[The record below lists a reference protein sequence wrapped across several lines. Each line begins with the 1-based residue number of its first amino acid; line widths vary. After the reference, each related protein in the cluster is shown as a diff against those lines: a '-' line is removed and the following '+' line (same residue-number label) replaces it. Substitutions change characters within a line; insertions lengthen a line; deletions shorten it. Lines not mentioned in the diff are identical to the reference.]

1 MGKENEILKYLKKI
15 KSIEKDQLEVLEE
28 ISNQIGS
35 IPGGDAEQIQQ
46 LRRQLNQLQG
56 EVAQLQSRTTVL
68 ESQNA
73 QLQTQITQL
82 QTQVNQLESQD
93 AQLQTQITQLQTQV
107 NQLQEQLQNGI
118 IPNPALQSFFE
129 NEMGSAVTIS
139 TQGGTFTGV
148 VTLVGPDAVQIR
160 EANGNIVIIPFAQI
174 TTVQ

>member
-1 MGKENEILKYLKKI
+1 MGKEKEILKYLKKI

-28 ISNQIGS
+28 ISRQIS
-35 IPGGDAEQIQQ
+35 SLPSGDAEQIRQ
-46 LRRQLNQLQG
+46 LRHQLNELQR
-56 EVAQLQSRTTVL
+56 EVTQLQSRTTTL

-73 QLQTQITQL
+73 QLQSQI
-82 QTQVNQLESQD
+82 N
-93 AQLQTQITQLQTQV
+93 QLQTQV

-118 IPNPALQSFFE
+118 IPNPAMQSFFE
-129 NEMGSAVTIS
+129 NRMGSTVTIS

-160 EANGNIVIIPFAQI
+160 EATGNIVIIPFAQI